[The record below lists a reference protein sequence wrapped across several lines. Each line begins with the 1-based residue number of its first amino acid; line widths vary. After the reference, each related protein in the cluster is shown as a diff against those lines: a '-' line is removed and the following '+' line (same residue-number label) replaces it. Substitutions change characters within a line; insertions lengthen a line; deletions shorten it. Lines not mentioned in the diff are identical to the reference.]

1 MKYLT
6 ANHNGNC
13 ASFNTMFIPITFNE
27 NYRRNKAVIPKR
39 QGKDGATMAKKA
51 IPNP

>member
-1 MKYLT
+1 MI
-6 ANHNGNC
+6 
-13 ASFNTMFIPITFNE
+13 SIIITLNE
-27 NYRRNKAVIPKR
+27 NYRRNKVVIPKR